1 MMPVSGMCHRTS
13 TGTCSS
19 SGGLRMQALSQ
30 LCSPSIRMT
39 SSVDSVGEEEETLP
53 TFAEAKE
60 EFEFWVEIYEDN
72 LRDWPKEYRFK
83 YKRGRES
90 DVLAYLILE
99 TSEQKKFQN

>member
-1 MMPVSGMCHRTS
+1 
-13 TGTCSS
+13 
-19 SGGLRMQALSQ
+19 MQAPSRM
-30 LCSPSIRMT
+30 CSPSIRMT

-60 EFEFWVEIYEDN
+60 EFEYWLELYADT
-72 LRDWPKEYRFK
+72 LRDAPKEYRFK
-83 YKRGRES
+83 YKRGREP

>member
-1 MMPVSGMCHRTS
+1 MSVLADSN
-13 TGTCSS
+13 
-19 SGGLRMQALSQ
+19 SGGLRMQST
-30 LCSPSIRMT
+30 SRTSSRSTSMS

-60 EFEFWVEIYEDN
+60 KFEFWVEIYEDN

-83 YKRGRES
+83 YKRGREP

-99 TSEQKKFQN
+99 TTEQKKFQN

>member
-1 MMPVSGMCHRTS
+1 MQAPTRTS
-13 TGTCSS
+13 SS
-19 SGGLRMQALSQ
+19 SNKMCGSA
-30 LCSPSIRMT
+30 
-39 SSVDSVGEEEETLP
+39 DSVGEEEETLP

-83 YKRGRES
+83 YKRGREP

>member
-1 MMPVSGMCHRTS
+1 
-13 TGTCSS
+13 
-19 SGGLRMQALSQ
+19 MQALNRTS
-30 LCSPSIRMT
+30 SRSTRMS
-39 SSVDSVGEEEETLP
+39 SSVDSVGEEEEALP

-60 EFEFWVEIYEDN
+60 EFEYWVELYTDN

-83 YKRGRES
+83 YKRAREP

>member
-1 MMPVSGMCHRTS
+1 MQAPSRTS
-13 TGTCSS
+13 SS
-19 SGGLRMQALSQ
+19 SNKMSESA
-30 LCSPSIRMT
+30 
-39 SSVDSVGEEEETLP
+39 DNVGEEEEALP

-60 EFEFWVEIYEDN
+60 EFKFWVELYEDN

-83 YKRGRES
+83 YKRGREP

>member
-1 MMPVSGMCHRTS
+1 MSGF
-13 TGTCSS
+13 
-19 SGGLRMQALSQ
+19 A
-30 LCSPSIRMT
+30 
-39 SSVDSVGEEEETLP
+39 DSVGEEEETLP

-60 EFEFWVEIYEDN
+60 EVEDWVELYTDN

-83 YKRGRES
+83 YKRGRKP

>member
-1 MMPVSGMCHRTS
+1 MQAPSR
-13 TGTCSS
+13 SS
-19 SGGLRMQALSQ
+19 S
-30 LCSPSIRMT
+30 
-39 SSVDSVGEEEETLP
+39 SSNKMSESADSVGEQEETLL

-60 EFEFWVEIYEDN
+60 EFEYWVELYTDN

-83 YKRGRES
+83 YKRGREP

>member
-1 MMPVSGMCHRTS
+1 MPVSGTCRKTS

-19 SGGLRMQALSQ
+19 SGGLRIQA
-30 LCSPSIRMT
+30 PSRT
-39 SSVDSVGEEEETLP
+39 SSCSNKMSGAADNVGEEEETLP

-60 EFEFWVEIYEDN
+60 EFEHWLELYADT
-72 LRDWPKEYRFK
+72 LRDGPKEYRFK
-83 YKRGRES
+83 YKRGREP

>member
-1 MMPVSGMCHRTS
+1 MQAPSRTS
-13 TGTCSS
+13 SS
-19 SGGLRMQALSQ
+19 SNKMSGSADN
-30 LCSPSIRMT
+30 I
-39 SSVDSVGEEEETLP
+39 GEEEETLP

-60 EFEFWVEIYEDN
+60 EFEYWLELYTEN

-83 YKRGRES
+83 YKRGREP

>member
-1 MMPVSGMCHRTS
+1 
-13 TGTCSS
+13 
-19 SGGLRMQALSQ
+19 MQALN
-30 LCSPSIRMT
+30 LLRSPSIRMT

-60 EFEFWVEIYEDN
+60 EFKFWLDLYEDN

-83 YKRGRES
+83 YKRGREP

-99 TSEQKKFQN
+99 TSEQKKFCN